1 MQWLNKYHIAWAA
14 GTAWTTLGFWRGM
27 KQYDYEYSLKNN
39 DKPNPTPYMYT
50 ERIGNGLLG
59 VIVYM
64 NPFLGFL
71 ALGKE
76 LYRLEINIRNLED
89 SKNNDTYRRL

>member
-1 MQWLNKYHIAWAA
+1 
-14 GTAWTTLGFWRGM
+14 
-27 KQYDYEYSLKNN
+27 
-39 DKPNPTPYMYT
+39 
-50 ERIGNGLLG
+50 LG